1 MIPYEVRKAVYGDAI
16 AHYGRESQI
25 MMAVEE
31 MAELTKELAKAFRPA
46 GTTREQ
52 LMDEIADVTIMMEQ
66 LRLVFDMNEEVQG
79 RIDYK
84 VQRLAQRIG
93 A

>member
-1 MIPYEVRKAVYGDAI
+1 MIPYEVRKAVYDDAI
-16 AHYGRESQI
+16 THYGKESQI

-31 MAELTKELAKAFRPA
+31 MAELTKELAKAFRPD
-46 GTTREQ
+46 GTTREK
-52 LMDEIADVTIMMEQ
+52 LTDEIADVTIMMEQ
-66 LRLVFDMNEEVQG
+66 LRLVFDMNAEVQD

-84 VQRLAQRIG
+84 VQRLAQRVG